1 MSEKKPLSRR
11 IRSNIIIL
19 VVLVVIMISCTYILR
34 SILWNNTNEMG
45 LSLVK
50 NYASSEEKS
59 IGIYEVILNIC
70 TNYIAEREQ
79 TDITLE
85 ELREGL
91 YPFMNGLTEL

>member
-50 NYASSEEKS
+50 NYASSEEKI
-59 IGIYEVILNIC
+59 IGIYEVILNIS
-70 TNYIAEREQ
+70 TNYIAER
-79 TDITLE
+79 
-85 ELREGL
+85 
-91 YPFMNGLTEL
+91 

>member
-70 TNYIAEREQ
+70 TNYSCPVRRSP
-79 TDITLE
+79 LHV
-85 ELREGL
+85 
-91 YPFMNGLTEL
+91 